1 MKRKTKL
8 VRMAALTLL
17 VCLLLP
23 ACALAYDANIAGAWL
38 TQFAQALTAIAPVN
52 DPLAT
57 ADPARAGQVLMEYEF
72 GTVLASGM
80 NPSAGD
86 ILEIE
91 VRNAQVTDCRGVRV
105 GMGLDSAL
113 SGQAVGESTTQLY
126 VLGTQEAGWHWAYV
140 NGGEVYGV
148 EYIAYGG
155 AAAMKE
161 YTLTYVIENNA
172 ISAIRMRIADVTQAQ
187 AQEGLQTAREIAS
200 RQHGEVLAMES
211 GAPVFTAEDLQVNG
225 APALGRPVY
234 ELIARMGEPTDIQ
247 TLPEG
252 KGRILVY
259 DGAAVRL
266 ELDERTG
273 VEVVRGVSVTG
284 GTTEGPRRLSVGFS
298 VQEAAALF
306 ACEQDVSSL
315 GGALYL
321 AGESGDD
328 APYGKLLVSGG
339 ETKLVYACLTESGE
353 TAMLEAGISDGL
365 VSYWHLYYL
374 SDLSG
379 AEGGM

>member
-8 VRMAALTLL
+8 AKGVVLAIIL
-17 VCLLLP
+17 CLSVP

-38 TQFAQALTAIAPVN
+38 SQFAQALTAIAPVN
-52 DPLAT
+52 DPMAT
-57 ADPARAGQVLMEYEF
+57 ADPARAGQVLLEYEF
-72 GTVLASGM
+72 GTVLANGM
-80 NPSAGD
+80 NPSADD

-105 GMGLDSAL
+105 GMGLDNAL
-113 SGQAVGESTTQLY
+113 SGEAVGESTTQLY
-126 VLGTQEAGWHWAYV
+126 VLGTQDAGWHWAYV

-155 AAAMKE
+155 AASMKE
-161 YTLTYVIENNA
+161 YTLTYVIEGNA
-172 ISAIRMRIADVTQAQ
+172 ISAIRMRIADATQAQ
-187 AQEGLQTAREIAS
+187 AQEGLATAREIAS

-211 GAPVFTAEDLQVNG
+211 GAPVFAQADLQVNG
-225 APALGRPVY
+225 ALVLGRPVY

-284 GTTEGPRRLSVGFS
+284 GATQGPRRLSVGLS

-306 ACEQDVSSL
+306 ACERDVSSL

-328 APYGKLLVSGG
+328 APYGKLLVAGG
-339 ETKLVYACLTESGE
+339 ETKLVYACLTDTGE
-353 TAMLEAGISDGL
+353 TAMLEAGVSDGL
-365 VSYWHLYYL
+365 ILYWHLYYL
-374 SDLSG
+374 SDLSD